1 MHLTERFSRLYA
13 GVVYDAMRFDVRW
26 AHPFVLSPGIKP
38 AWRLETG
45 HVLFGPA
52 FTCKGERVQDPEQID
67 DTVRIRMF
75 RSFEPGCV
83 QVIAT
88 GGDRSVAHFGD
99 ISGKIA
105 RKFGAVGAVL
115 DGFTRDLALLEQD
128 RFPVFCHGVQPVDAF
143 GRWQIVSYEEPVA
156 LEGLEGPVLVRPG
169 DFLFGDPDGVLVLP
183 RERAEEACA
192 LAEERLTRENTV
204 RRRIAETD
212 DIQGLYD
219 EIGRW

>member
-1 MHLTERFSRLYA
+1 MHLRERFGRLYA
-13 GVVYDAMRFDVRW
+13 GVVYDAMRFDVEWPR
-26 AHPFVLSPGIKP
+26 PFVLAAGIKP
-38 AWRLETG
+38 AWKLQPG
-45 HVLFGPA
+45 DVLFGPA
-52 FTCKGERVQDPEQID
+52 FTCKGERVLDPKHID

-75 RSFEPGCV
+75 RSLTPGCV
-83 QVIAT
+83 QVIET

-115 DGFTRDLALLEQD
+115 DGFTRDVALIEQD
-128 RFPVFCHGVQPVDAF
+128 RFPVFCRGVQPVDAF
-143 GRWQIVSYEEPVA
+143 SRWQIVSYEAPVV
-156 LEGLEGPVLVRPG
+156 LDGLEGPVVVRPG

-183 RERAEEACA
+183 RERAEEVCA